1 MATYFEKREKR
12 ISELMTLKPNKEGKG
27 LINSLIDNMPIE
39 AHLPGMQYAGPG
51 TNLDLKLLQG
61 VKPANKLDEAAMQ
74 HDIAYSKTNDL
85 GKRHAADYKLQED
98 AWKRVKAND
107 ASLDEKANAWVVTNA
122 MKVKR
127 MLGAG
132 VKQNHKMYPVNLD
145 ENCTTKLVNALNK
158 GLGVTLILR
167 CNRTKES
174 VANGTLLPLT
184 PKQLKNV
191 RAKHSKQ
198 NDAKI
203 RITKAQVKFLK
214 SKEGAGLL
222 SGVMALLPEATAAV
236 YNAWENKKNK

>member
-1 MATYFEKREKR
+1 
-12 ISELMTLKPNKEGKG
+12 
-27 LINSLIDNMPIE
+27 
-39 AHLPGMQYAGPG
+39 MQYAGPG

-61 VKPANKLDEAAMQ
+61 VKPTNKLDEAAMQ

-85 GKRHAADYKLQED
+85 EKRHAADYKLQED

-107 ASLDEKANAWVVTNA
+107 SSLGEKANAWVVTNA

-132 VKQNHKMYPVNLD
+132 VKQNHQIYPVNLD
-145 ENCTTKLVNALNK
+145 ENCTKKLVNALNK

-174 VANGTLLPLT
+174 VANGTFLPLN
-184 PKQLKNV
+184 PKQFKTV
-191 RAKHSKQ
+191 RAKHNKQ

-203 RITKAQVKFLK
+203 CITKA
-214 SKEGAGLL
+214 
-222 SGVMALLPEATAAV
+222 
-236 YNAWENKKNK
+236 